1 MENKKNQKSQKK
13 PPSKI
18 DPLSFEDVPGL
29 GPTKIAVLKK
39 EGWTTTQ
46 EIICKTPM
54 FLKEI
59 TGMDMIQAGEAFAY
73 MKKKLTKAGII
84 GLQEMNAME
93 LLRERQKIQRVSM
106 GCKSLDRLLNGG
118 VECKSITEFYGEKG
132 SGKTQISHTLA
143 IQVQRPIE
151 EGGLKE
157 PGKPPPIV
165 LYIDT
170 EGTCRPERFITIL
183 SGKKLISDYPEALKQ
198 KILDDKIFS
207 PEERKLWDDTK
218 KKLEKEAEKYL
229 NNIQIQ
235 KATSTYQ
242 QFSLVRN
249 AVQSM
254 QHMNV
259 KLIIL
264 DSGTALFRRE
274 FLERGVSK
282 ARSNLLND
290 MLGDLKLLALHYNI
304 PIIFI
309 NQIYHKPDVSY
320 GKDDVYAYG
329 GNIVAHTVPYSI
341 KLEKF
346 IKTNKATIM
355 KSPYQAN
362 DEARFVVT
370 YGGLSD
376 VKK

>member
-1 MENKKNQKSQKK
+1 MEKDKQTPKK
-13 PPSKI
+13 KI
-18 DPLSFEDVPGL
+18 EVQSFEDVPGF
-29 GPTKIAVLKK
+29 GPTKIKLLKQ
-39 EGWTTTQ
+39 EGWTTCQ

-54 FLKEI
+54 FLKDLL
-59 TGMDMIQAGEAFAY
+59 GMDMDEAGVAFAY
-73 MKKKLTKAGII
+73 MKKKLTKAKII

-93 LLRERQKIQRVSM
+93 LLHERQKIQRISTD
-106 GCKSLDRLLNGG
+106 CKSLDRLLNGG

-157 PGKPPPIV
+157 PGKAPPIV

-170 EGTCRPERFITIL
+170 EGTCRPERFIQIL
-183 SGKKLISDYPEALKQ
+183 SGKKLIPDYPESLKQ
-198 KILDDKIFS
+198 KILDDKIFTT
-207 PEERKLWDDTK
+207 EEKKLWEDTK
-218 KKLEKEAEKYL
+218 KKIEKEAEKYL

-235 KATSTYQ
+235 KATNTYQ
-242 QFSLVRN
+242 QFVLIKN
-249 AVQSM
+249 AVQTM

-259 KLIIL
+259 KLIIV

-282 ARSNLLND
+282 ARSNLLSE
-290 MLGDLKLLALHYNI
+290 MIGDLKLIALHYNI
-304 PIIFI
+304 PVIFI
-309 NQIYHKPDVSY
+309 NQIYHKPVEEY

-329 GNIVAHTVPYSI
+329 GNIIAHTVPYSI
-341 KLEKF
+341 KLERF
-346 IKTNKATIM
+346 TKTRKATMM

-362 DEARFVVT
+362 DTASFIVT
-370 YGGLSD
+370 YGGLQD